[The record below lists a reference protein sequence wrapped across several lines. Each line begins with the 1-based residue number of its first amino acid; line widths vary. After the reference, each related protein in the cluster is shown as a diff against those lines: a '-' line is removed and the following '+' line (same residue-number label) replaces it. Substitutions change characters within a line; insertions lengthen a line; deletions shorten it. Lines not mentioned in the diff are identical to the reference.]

1 MDPAQD
7 RIPDS
12 RRYADGDL
20 SFKDFA
26 TESPALARALEEAA
40 VLAASPRAIHLRA
53 ETGCGKNFLA
63 RAIHNASPRKDGPFI
78 EVNVGGLPETL
89 LYSALFGHRKGAFTG
104 ADSNR
109 AGAFELADGGTLF
122 LDEIGDVPLA
132 CQPVLLRG
140 TSQRVHVPLGG
151 KPFQADVRI
160 ITATH
165 RDLERMVQEGGFRED
180 LYHRICGLDL
190 VVPPLRERRE
200 DLRRLLFAY
209 LRAEGRADLAAEEA
223 FEPEAWARIDA
234 YAWPGN
240 LRELRDEA
248 RRVALLVRRQKV
260 QAGDLRLKAPM
271 VRVEGAEAGKR
282 ATDAMRRHAQA
293 LVGECGGSVREAAIR
308 MGRSIAQMY
317 RYLGKG
323 GSKA

>member
-1 MDPAQD
+1 MDAQQPTP
-7 RIPDS
+7 PDS

-20 SFKDFA
+20 SFKDFV
-26 TESPALARALEEAA
+26 TQSPSLARTLEQAS
-40 VLAASPRAIHLRA
+40 VFAASLRTVHLRA

-63 RAIHNASPRKDGPFI
+63 RTIHNASPCKDGPFV
-78 EVNVGGLPETL
+78 EVNAAGLPETL
-89 LYSALFGHRKGAFTG
+89 LYSTLFGHRKGAFTG
-104 ADSNR
+104 ADSDR
-109 AGAFELADGGTLF
+109 AGAFQLADRGTLF

-132 CQPVLLRG
+132 SQPVLLRG

-151 KPFQADVRI
+151 KPFQAEVRI

-165 RDLERMVQEGGFRED
+165 RDLERMVREGTFRED
-180 LYHRICGLDL
+180 LYHRVCGLDV

-200 DLRRLLFAY
+200 DLRALLFAY
-209 LRAEGRADLAAEEA
+209 LRAEGRGDLATAEA

-248 RRVALLVRRQKV
+248 RRVALLVRGRTV
-260 QAGDLRLKAPM
+260 QAGDLRLKAPTT
-271 VRVEGAEAGKR
+271 RVEVPQGQDR
-282 ATDAMRRHAQA
+282 ATDAMRRHAQV
-293 LVGECGGSVREAAIR
+293 LVEQCGGSVREAAKR